1 MLLMR
6 VVSVLGGGTPA
17 VLDAVSLGGGT
28 PAVPD
33 VLGGGTAAMLDGGLP
48 PGMVAT
54 RGGYKRASQ
63 KLLQLNNSHNI

>member
-1 MLLMR
+1 MR

-17 VLDAVSLGGGT
+17 VLDALSLCGGT

-33 VLGGGTAAMLDGGLP
+33 VLGGGTAAMRDGGMP

-54 RGGYKRASQ
+54 RGDYKRASQ
-63 KLLQLNNSHNI
+63 RRLQLNEIV